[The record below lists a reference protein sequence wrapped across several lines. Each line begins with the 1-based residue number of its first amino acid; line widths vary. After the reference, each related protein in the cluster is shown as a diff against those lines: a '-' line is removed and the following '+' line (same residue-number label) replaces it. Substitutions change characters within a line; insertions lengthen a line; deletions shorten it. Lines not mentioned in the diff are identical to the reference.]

1 MFTAPTTVSASRS
14 IPAPGIVKVP
24 VRTLCPTQHRICA
37 DVVVTLIADTLRAI
51 AAYSKND
58 RAEFILTVKD
68 AQISQQFGGIAQKKK
83 RLAEAKKRSEDL
95 EKLLC
100 QIY

>member
-1 MFTAPTTVSASRS
+1 M
-14 IPAPGIVKVP
+14 
-24 VRTLCPTQHRICA
+24 
-37 DVVVTLIADTLRAI
+37 TLISDTLRAI